1 MPLMYAREGVI
12 TITRLKNDGLHFFCQ
27 MKAFQR
33 SRGYAPAANAEI
45 LWEELRREEFD
56 CCHPGLENR
65 IAGDHPGAIHQ
76 APSILD
82 LVRAGRGY
90 AGPVIMITGHL
101 GQYVPNCIFNPIP
114 PGVRLTVATFSNP
127 PRPRRWKSR
136 RSVGCHPIGTGRGL
150 THR

>member
-1 MPLMYAREGVI
+1 MLSGLARQRERAIDPGKSGFRVS
-12 TITRLKNDGLHFFCQ
+12 
-27 MKAFQR
+27 QR

-65 IAGDHPGAIHQ
+65 IAVDHPGAIHQ

-114 PGVRLTVATFSNP
+114 PGVA
-127 PRPRRWKSR
+127 
-136 RSVGCHPIGTGRGL
+136 
-150 THR
+150 